1 MQLEFKCENFLKM
14 KLNRFV
20 FSDNA
25 REWRLEETNFNRLT
39 LLVGASGV
47 GKTQILKAIHSLKEI
62 SKGESINGI
71 KWFIDFNIGINDR
84 YLWEGEF
91 EKLEINPFMG
101 DDDDD
106 YENVRN
112 KPKLLFEKIILNGN
126 TLAERTDDRIIFQGK
141 ETIKLSREKSL
152 VNHLKEETISNI
164 LSEMNRIHMTDH
176 SSSQQK
182 ALRLNFFDEM
192 KLAKKYDSLKKI
204 QDSDIDIRGKLFLV
218 YKNDKETFNR
228 IKERFIDIF
237 PQVEDI
243 KVAPLDLVDKKAMPE
258 IIKDYPFIQIKEKG
272 VEKWVQQNR
281 ISSGMFRSLI
291 QILELYL
298 SPEGT
303 VFLIDEFENSLGIN
317 CIDELTADILQSK
330 RQLQFILTSHHPY
343 IINSINFNN
352 WKLVTRNASVVK
364 THDITKFNF
373 GKSKHDAF
381 MQLLQLD
388 EYQTGSE
395 GI

>member
-1 MQLEFKCENFLKM
+1 M
-14 KLNRFV
+14 KLNKFI
-20 FSDNA
+20 FEDKA

-62 SKGESINGI
+62 ALGESINGV
-71 KWFIDFNIGINDR
+71 KWFVDFNIGSENH
-84 YLWEGEF
+84 YTWEGEF
-91 EKLEINPFMG
+91 EKLDINPFVG
-101 DDDDD
+101 DED
-106 YENVRN
+106 EEESVKN
-112 KPKLLFEKIILNGN
+112 KPKLLSEKILFNKNVI
-126 TLAERTDDRIIFQGK
+126 AERNADKILFQGK

-152 VNHLKEETISNI
+152 VNHLKEENEMSSII
-164 LSEMNRIHMTDH
+164 SEMKRIHMTDH
-176 SSSQQK
+176 SSSRQE
-182 ALRLNFFDEM
+182 AFRINFFDAN
-192 KLAKKYDSLKKI
+192 KLAKKYNTLKKI

-218 YKNDKETFNR
+218 YKNDKKTFSQ

-237 PQVEDI
+237 PQVEDV
-243 KVAPLDLVDKKAMPE
+243 KVAPIDLDKEEMPS
-258 IIKDYPFIQIKEKG
+258 IFKDYPFIQIKERG
-272 VEKWVQQNR
+272 VNKWVQQSR

-291 QILELYL
+291 HIGELYL

-364 THDITKFNF
+364 THDLTKFNL
-373 GKSKHDAF
+373 GKSKHEAF
-381 MQLLQLD
+381 MQLLQLE

-395 GI
+395 QV